1 MLPAEGGYIKEWLLL
16 GPFSPD
22 DLDIDFLADMGGEAN
37 INPGEGDTVAI
48 PMAEGKTKILEWKVC
63 KSKTDVVDLIDA
75 FGYQEDATA
84 YAFCVLQSE
93 AALDA
98 AFSLR
103 NDNGIAVWINGK
115 SVYRHPSWRDLALH
129 SDMYAFDAS
138 LKAGANRCLVK
149 ITQHANIWAFAM
161 RALSPDRAVI
171 SGTIAD
177 ESGGPIPNAAVRLE
191 RDGREIAK
199 TQTGKSGKYRF
210 DVYPVDGHYDLAAQT
225 VSSYIDQDNRTEDDN
240 KGEWQLGISLSKRE
254 HRTLNLTL
262 KEAVSIQGLV
272 SIPENMKDVEAHEF
286 APVQA
291 VIPSS
296 PSSMDEA
303 TVVAT
308 VLSNWSGKYQFIN
321 LKPGSYQLRCHVPGG
336 YIYYR
341 SLPDGM
347 DMNLSNSSEGDI
359 LEVKRGTSLSNID
372 FRIRPFKNGV
382 WKNYTVM
389 DGLVHNTVTAIHSG
403 PDGAIWFGTQDGGI
417 SCYDGKA
424 FVNFTVETEEASKR
438 VNSICSDS
446 DGVVWFGTDAGCYRY
461 DGSEIARLSIKEE
474 EGLPGDDHI
483 NAIYA
488 DSESVIWLGT
498 NQGVIGYNGERFVGL
513 GDGIRLPRSQILSIY
528 GDADGTMWFGTKGEG
543 VFRYDG
549 EKLARFTVADG
560 LAHNQINTIHGDS
573 HGVIWFGTMGGVSGY
588 NGDAFVSLAMREGML
603 GDRVDTI
610 DSDSDGVLWFGTSN
624 GVSRYDG
631 QTFVNFKSEDS
642 AVSSSRSFRVSHTGG
657 DYVSAICR
665 DLDGTLWFAMGDRGV
680 FRYEDKRL
688 SNYIFEGNQIP
699 VAAISRIPGGGLWF
713 GTRKS
718 VYQYDGRA
726 MSQRSTK
733 IVWDMF
739 SEPDGTLWLGADSGV
754 FQYDGETFISFGSQ
768 NGLPNGQVY
777 AVESDHQGMLWIGT
791 GNGLYGYHDKKT
803 EIFGTGHGLPDD
815 WIWDICCAPDGT
827 LWIGTISGVCYY
839 DGKSF
844 TSLTTDDGLAHNV
857 VLTIYADSD
866 GVLWF
871 GTAAGVSRYDGANFT
886 NFTTKE
892 GLAHGSVEVVYEGSE
907 GNLWFGTDGSGVC
920 RYDGTTWISLDKRDG
935 LAGDHIM
942 AICQA
947 SDGAYW
953 FGTDNGATRYYPN
966 DHPPKVYIAAVHC
979 GDKLQNDLTEI
990 PPIASGSYISIE
1002 YDSIDLKTVPEKR
1015 QYRYRVGELD
1025 PDWGV
1030 PTKATRFEWMPK
1042 SAGTYTFEVQAIDCD
1057 MNYSKPASVEL
1068 RVVPPWY
1075 FNSWVAIPLGGMILA
1090 LIASSVFFSSRYYV
1104 QRRKAQR
1111 LRDEM
1116 METLEAKNV
1125 QLQDAK
1131 EAAEAA
1137 NRAKSTFLANMSHE
1151 IRTPMNAIL
1160 GYAQILQRKPD
1171 LESDM
1176 RNAVATIEDSG
1187 RHLLA
1192 VINEILDL
1200 SKIEMGRMELQRGDF
1215 DLTALVEG
1223 LSAMF
1228 QLQCQEK
1235 GLGWRVEWQKGVSEE
1250 VGKWVSENTQEESVS
1265 YSSTYPLTHS
1275 PTRLL
1280 VNGDEG
1286 KLRQVL
1292 INLLRNAVKFTD
1304 SGEVALRIT
1313 LNETKEG
1320 EADTHLFE
1328 VMDTGVGIS
1337 PEEQESILE
1346 PFRQGKEGA
1355 TKGGTGL
1362 GLTIVKRQIE
1372 LMGGELGI
1380 ESEPGVG
1387 SRFFFTLVLEPV
1399 RTDSTAAKRQVIH
1412 LAEGFRVEALV
1423 ADDVQE
1429 NRDVLAKI
1437 LSHIGVQVLLAENGQ
1452 QALEMVRSH
1461 HPDIIFM
1468 DIRMPIMNGKEAA
1481 KQIMEEFGDDSPKL
1495 VAISASALY
1504 HEREEYLAAGFDA
1517 FVAKPFLQDQ
1527 VYDCLAS
1534 LLGIQYEY
1542 TYMEPTVAA
1551 PLDLSKLKLPAD
1563 ILQRLEAAAE
1573 LYRTTELKNCLDELK
1588 QFGEHGQRLS
1598 EHLSQYLQSY
1608 DMEAILKTLLKIKG
1622 QSESGE
1628 GSHG

>member
-1 MLPAEGGYIKEWLLL
+1 MRRWLSLFLITLAYLCLFAAWAQEAPKFMLPAEGGYIKEWLLL

-22 DLDIDFLADMGGEAN
+22 DLEIDFLADMGGEAN
-37 INPGEGDTVAI
+37 MNPGEGNAVAI
-48 PMAEGKTKILEWKVC
+48 SMAEGKTRILEWKLC
-63 KSKTDVVDLIDA
+63 KSRTDVVDLIDA

-93 AALDA
+93 AAIDA

-103 NDNGIAVWINGK
+103 NDNGIAVWVNGK

-177 ESGGPIPNAAVRLE
+177 ESGRPIPNAAVRLE
-191 RDGREIAK
+191 KDGREIAK
-199 TQTGKSGKYRF
+199 TQTDRSGKYRF
-210 DVYPVDGHYDLAAQT
+210 DVYPVGGHYDLAAQT

-240 KGEWQLGISLSKRE
+240 KGEWRLGISLSERE
-254 HRTLNLTL
+254 RRILNLTL
-262 KEAVSIQGLV
+262 KEAISIQGLV
-272 SIPENMKDVEAHEF
+272 SIPENMKDVEAHKF

-291 VIPSS
+291 VIPPS
-296 PSSMDEA
+296 PGSMDEPA
-303 TVVAT
+303 VAAT

-321 LKPGSYQLRCHVPGG
+321 LKPGRYQLRCHVPGG

-341 SLPDGM
+341 SLPDDDGM

-359 LEVKRGTSLSNID
+359 LEVRRGTLLSNID
-372 FRIRPFKNGV
+372 FHIRPFKNGV

-389 DGLVHNTVTAIHSG
+389 DGLVHNTITAIHSG
-403 PDGAIWFGTQDGGI
+403 PDGVIWSGTQDGGI
-417 SCYDGKA
+417 SRYDGKA
-424 FVNFTVETEEASKR
+424 FINFAVKAEKASKR

-461 DGSEIARLSIKEE
+461 DGNEITRLSIKEE
-474 EGLPGDDHI
+474 EGLPRDDHI

-488 DSESVIWLGT
+488 DSEGVIWLGT
-498 NQGVIGYNGERFVGL
+498 NEGVIGYNGERFVGL

-528 GDADGTMWFGTKGEG
+528 GDTDGRMWFGTKGQG

-549 EKLARFTVADG
+549 EKLARFTAADG
-560 LAHNQINTIHGDS
+560 LAHNQINTMHGDS
-573 HGVIWFGTMGGVSGY
+573 HGVIWFGTMGGVSRYHG
-588 NGDAFVSLAMREGML
+588 NAFVSLTTRDGML
-603 GDRVDTI
+603 GDRVDAI
-610 DSDSDGVLWFGTSN
+610 DSDSDGVLWFGTSG

-642 AVSSSRSFRVSHTGG
+642 AVSSSSSFRVSHTGG
-657 DYVSAICR
+657 NYVNAICR

-680 FRYEDKRL
+680 FCYEEKRL
-688 SNYIFEGNQIP
+688 SNLIFEGNQVP
-699 VAAISRIPGGGLWF
+699 VMAISRIPGSGLWF

-726 MSQRSTK
+726 MSHRSEK
-733 IVWDMF
+733 RVWDML
-739 SEPDGTLWLGADSGV
+739 SEPDGTLWVGADSGV

-777 AVESDHQGMLWIGT
+777 AVESDHQGTLWIGT
-791 GNGLYGYHDKKT
+791 GNGLYGYHNKKT

-827 LWIGTISGVCYY
+827 LWIGTISGVCCY

-844 TSLTTDDGLAHNV
+844 TSLTTDDGLAHDV

-871 GTAAGVSRYDGANFT
+871 GTAAGVSRYDGVNFT
-886 NFTTKE
+886 NYTTKE
-892 GLAHGSVEVVYEGSE
+892 GLAHSSVGAIYEGSE
-907 GNLWFGTDGSGVC
+907 GDLWFGTDGGGVC

-942 AICQA
+942 SICQD

-966 DHPPKVYIAAVHC
+966 DHPPKVYIAAVHF
-979 GDKLQNDLTEI
+979 GDKLQKNLMEI
-990 PPIASGSYISIE
+990 PPIASGSYVSIE

-1015 QYRYRVGELD
+1015 QYRCRIGELD

-1042 SAGTYTFEVQAIDCD
+1042 RAGTYTFEVQAIDCD
-1057 MNYSKPASVEL
+1057 MNYSESASVEL

-1075 FNSWVAIPLGGMILA
+1075 LNSWVAIPSGGIILA

-1116 METLEAKNV
+1116 LEQERSSRETLEKTNA
-1125 QLQDAK
+1125 QLLEAK

-1137 NRAKSTFLANMSHE
+1137 NRAKSIFLANMSHE

-1171 LESDM
+1171 LQADV
-1176 RNAVATIEDSG
+1176 RDAVATMEGSG

-1192 VINEILDL
+1192 LINDILDL
-1200 SKIEMGRMELQRGDF
+1200 SRIEVGRMELQENDF
-1215 DLTALVEG
+1215 DLTGLIES

-1235 GLGWRVEWQKGVSEE
+1235 GIGWRVEWEREKGSGGGGTRGWGDAETQ
-1250 VGKWVSENTQEESVS
+1250 GKREREKIMP
-1265 YSSTYPLTHS
+1265 SS
-1275 PTRLL
+1275 RIL
-1280 VNGDEG
+1280 VHGDEG

-1304 SGEVALRIT
+1304 KGQVALYIT
-1313 LNETKEG
+1313 ALDSDSFLSQVIDTGRGIPTEEQASIFEPFQQGAGG
-1320 EADTHLFE
+1320 EA
-1328 VMDTGVGIS
+1328 
-1337 PEEQESILE
+1337 
-1346 PFRQGKEGA
+1346 
-1355 TKGGTGL
+1355 KGGTGL
-1362 GLTIVKRQIE
+1362 GLTIAKRQIE
-1372 LMGGELGI
+1372 LMGGKLSL
-1380 ESEPGVG
+1380 ESELGVG
-1387 SRFFFTLVLEPV
+1387 SRFFFTLPLKPATIKIPSPSERTERKVV
-1399 RTDSTAAKRQVIH
+1399 R
-1412 LAEGFRVEALV
+1412 LAEGYHVKALV

-1429 NRDVLAKI
+1429 NRDVLTSI
-1437 LSHIGVQVLLAENGQ
+1437 LSDIGVEVVTAEDGQ
-1452 QALEMVRSH
+1452 AALEMVRSGK
-1461 HPDIIFM
+1461 PDVVFM
-1468 DIRMPIMNGKEAA
+1468 DIWMPVMNGKEAA
-1481 KQIMEEFGDDSPKL
+1481 QHILDEFAYNRPKI
-1495 VAISASALY
+1495 VAISASALS
-1504 HEREEYLAAGFDA
+1504 HEREEYLSIGFDA
-1517 FVAKPFLQDQ
+1517 FIAKPFLSDQ
-1527 VYDCLAS
+1527 IYDCLRS
-1534 LLGIQYEY
+1534 LLHIEY
-1542 TYMEPTVAA
+1542 
-1551 PLDLSKLKLPAD
+1551 
-1563 ILQRLEAAAE
+1563 
-1573 LYRTTELKNCLDELK
+1573 
-1588 QFGEHGQRLS
+1588 
-1598 EHLSQYLQSY
+1598 QYLRKVS
-1608 DMEAILKTLLKIKG
+1608 ALV
-1622 QSESGE
+1622 
-1628 GSHG
+1628 HN